1 MSTVRVGTRGSLLS
15 RRQTEVVLA
24 VLRGLHPGLQFEV
37 VVIQTRG
44 DRWLGPLVHPSGPGL
59 FVAELERALR
69 EGSIDLAVHSL
80 KDLPTDP
87 TPGLVVAAIPP
98 REDPRDALVAN
109 VPSLAHLPPGARVGT
124 SSPRRAAQLRIYRK
138 DLEVVPLRGNVDTR
152 IRKVRAG
159 EVDAAILAVAGL
171 VRGGWEQEV
180 AERLDPEVMLP
191 APGQGAIAL
200 QVREDDLRVRALV
213 ESLDDPLTRAAVS
226 AERAF
231 LRGLGGGCTI
241 PAAALATWEAGN
253 ILRLRGLVAAPD
265 GSWAVRV
272 ERAGP
277 VAAAEEMGREAAEA
291 VCGHLPTLAS

>member
-1 MSTVRVGTRGSLLS
+1 MGTRGSLLS

-24 VLRGLHPGLQFEV
+24 VLRGLHPGVRFEV

>member
-1 MSTVRVGTRGSLLS
+1 LLS

-69 EGSIDLAVHSL
+69 EGSIDLAVHS
-80 KDLPTDP
+80 PQGP
-87 TPGLVVAAIPP
+87 AHRSHPRPRGRRIPP

-200 QVREDDLRVRALV
+200 QVREDNLRVRALV